1 MANSASKFYSV
12 MVVGD
17 NPDALMEKYQ
27 IGKKVDKYIKYK
39 YLDADV
45 MRENAI
51 KVLSEIIEGGK
62 SFGLNKFQTD
72 MLGEKLKAIKNMTA
86 FEYYQNL
93 TRGCTI
99 DDNGDAWSDMNKEGK
114 WNTYQKGN
122 HFSIPL
128 INRDGNEVMSDINSR
143 INWKLLH
150 MANASLYELVWEM
163 VMEGKEPSNEEE
175 QKIYNNMKD
184 RTVYFSNFKNKE
196 EYVKHNSAYWNYA
209 YLDENGW
216 KDMDDCEGKDI
227 EWVSSFYEKFV
238 VPIKPEQRVTIFEFT
253 RNSDEEIEIEED
265 F

>member
-1 MANSASKFYSV
+1 MQDDKITKALKACVAVLKEIVGEDANILIHVSNKDLATGC
-12 MVVGD
+12 VVGTVNEIATD
-17 NPDALMEKYQ
+17 LYRSGEKQPAIAQ
-27 IGKKVDKYIKYK
+27 IGTLWMKKIFDGFSPELRKFALSQMEDHYNNDAPDDIVDRLKKDILGEEPTEDIVKGL
-39 YLDADV
+39 LDGLGLKA
-45 MRENAI
+45 EAPKLNP
-51 KVLSEIIEGGK
+51 EIISTVEG
-62 SFGLNKFQTD
+62 
-72 MLGEKLKAIKNMTA
+72 
-86 FEYYQNL
+86 
-93 TRGCTI
+93 
-99 DDNGDAWSDMNKEGK
+99 
-114 WNTYQKGN
+114 
-122 HFSIPL
+122 L
-128 INRDGNEVMSDINSR
+128 I
-143 INWKLLH
+143 
-150 MANASLYELVWEM
+150 
-163 VMEGKEPSNEEE
+163 EGKEPSNEEE